1 MLRELRASLLMLVVL
16 TLVTGVA
23 YPLVVT
29 GVARLVFPHQAGGSM
44 VVSGGRVI
52 GSELLGQSFAD
63 PGHFWGRPSATGATP
78 YDASA
83 SSGSNLAIAQQPWR
97 DVVAARVASLRAA
110 DPGNAAP
117 VPADLVM
124 ASGSGLDPDVS
135 PAAAGYQVARVA
147 RARGLDPARVR
158 RLVEEHTRARALGV
172 LGEPRVNVLALNRE
186 LDASSAALRFAP
198 GAARGTLSSMRPAVG
213 Q

>member
-1 MLRELRASLLMLVVL
+1 MLRELRTASLMLVVL

-29 GVARLVFPHQAGGSM
+29 GVAGLVFPHQAGGSL
-44 VVSGGRVI
+44 VVVGGRVI
-52 GSELLGQSFAD
+52 GSEWLGQSFRE

-83 SSGSNLAIAQQPWR
+83 SAASNLAISQQPWR
-97 DVVAARVASLRAA
+97 NLVAARVEALRAA
-110 DPGNAAP
+110 DPGNAAL

-124 ASGSGLDPDVS
+124 ASASGLDPDLS
-135 PAAAGYQVARVA
+135 PEAADYQVARVA
-147 RARGLDPARVR
+147 RVRGLDPERVR
-158 RLVEEHTRARALGV
+158 RLVEGQVRPRVLGV

-186 LDASSAALRFAP
+186 LDASGVALHFVP
-198 GAARGTLSSMRPAVG
+198 GAPRGTLRFVPPGARP
-213 Q
+213 